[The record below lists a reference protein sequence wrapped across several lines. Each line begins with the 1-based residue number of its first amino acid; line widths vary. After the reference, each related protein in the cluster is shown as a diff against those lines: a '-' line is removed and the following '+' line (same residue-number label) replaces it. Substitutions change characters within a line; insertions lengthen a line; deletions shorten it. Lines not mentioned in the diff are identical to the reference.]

1 MGGSNFMQPH
11 AFLPSDLNGNERQR
25 CGSGINSPMKLQ
37 AWAERDPFHKQND
50 QESNFVQS
58 NVDDFTVPVVRPTT
72 TKQPS
77 KPIVDRV
84 DLIPEKPLSTLK
96 PTITTLKSKPLV
108 DNKLDFTTSKR
119 PQKKKPLT
127 TARPKTTTLTSSIIS
142 NKLDLDIDV
151 TLTSKRP
158 FISPFNKLD
167 NLTRNLTLTT
177 KRPSKKKKKNRPK
190 ATNRRSDDFNDE
202 DTETDDIGT
211 IRVTDQRP
219 QIFYNQDNATKYL
232 NNNPISS
239 DRLQLRSRD
248 ESRHNYDS
256 LGAIPSQQQNQYNDY
271 DYDRYPKPNY
281 YTYPQRPNTYTPTL
295 NPTTTRR
302 PVMFQNNKPNYSY
315 NFGPDARPA
324 PPDNPTDS
332 PLSLN
337 KVSTPFSYDSY
348 QSGSAVVPQI
358 NYENMAIPLYVSAN
372 RINTKPVVIRPS
384 HQQQPTYQTQHT
396 TKKNYYQRPTYATT
410 RKADLQT
417 FFIVDTTRR
426 TQTPLYIDLKR
437 TTSRPY
443 FTTRLD
449 VNYYPVTPQY
459 SNYYLSPS
467 VSSSD
472 NQGYEQNNPVKRPT
486 NFFQSNIRTTTTR
499 RTPIYQ
505 RPTSTFNVPIPE
517 SVFSDQGDND
527 NDDDS
532 DFDGYLRP
540 EHNYYVPLTKNQK
553 LSYTDYSQ
561 FNSKPDI
568 DDTPNNVKFYY
579 MGNVLHK
586 KYLQHNP
593 NDGGLYSK
601 QNKRYADFYDKELLT
616 EPNKDEFVRH
626 LIDEVTEITKTKTK
640 DKETDT
646 DQTREQT
653 VGRSK
658 NSHNVLIVPF
668 RVLTKPERPDNW
680 VNTENDD
687 RTKPQLPDV
696 PALDQDNDQVA
707 LELPRPY
714 FAKFNDLD

>member
-25 CGSGINSPMKLQ
+25 CGSGINSPMRLQ

-50 QESNFVQS
+50 QESNSIQS
-58 NVDDFTVPVVRPTT
+58 NVDDFIVPVVRPTT
-72 TKQPS
+72 TKKPN

-84 DLIPEKPLSTLK
+84 DFIPAKPLTTLK

-127 TARPKTTTLTSSIIS
+127 TARPKTTTITSSIIS

-151 TLTSKRP
+151 TQTSKRP
-158 FISPFNKLD
+158 FISPFNKLNN
-167 NLTRNLTLTT
+167 NLTRNLTITT

-190 ATNRRSDDFNDE
+190 TTNQRSDDFRDDDIE
-202 DTETDDIGT
+202 TETETDDIGT

-219 QIFYNQDNATKYL
+219 QIFYNQDNATKYM

-248 ESRHNYDS
+248 ESRHNYDA
-256 LGAIPSQQQNQYNDY
+256 LPLQQQNQYNDY

-281 YTYPQRPNTYTPTL
+281 YTYPQRPNTYSPIL

-302 PVMFQNNKPNYSY
+302 PVMFQNNKPNYY

-324 PPDNPTDS
+324 PSDNPTDS

-337 KVSTPFSYDSY
+337 KVSTPFSYDNY
-348 QSGSAVVPQI
+348 QSGSSVVPQI

-372 RINTKPVVIRPS
+372 RINAKPVVIRPP
-384 HQQQPTYQTQHT
+384 HQQQPSYQQQYT

-410 RKADLQT
+410 RRADLQT
-417 FFIVDTTRR
+417 FLIVDTTRR
-426 TQTPLYIDLKR
+426 TQTHYIDLKR
-437 TTSRPY
+437 TTPRPY

-449 VNYYPVTPQY
+449 ANYYPVTPQS
-459 SNYYLSPS
+459 SNYYYSPS
-467 VSSSD
+467 VSSVD
-472 NQGYEQNNPVKRPT
+472 HQAYEQNNPVQRPT
-486 NFFQSNIRTTTTR
+486 NFFQDNIRTTTR
-499 RTPIYQ
+499 RIPIYQ
-505 RPTSTFNVPIPE
+505 RPTSTFNIPIPE
-517 SVFSDQGDND
+517 SVFSDHGNNDND
-527 NDDDS
+527 NED

-540 EHNYYVPLTKNQK
+540 EHNHYVPLTNNQK
-553 LSYTDYSQ
+553 VSYTDYSQ

-568 DDTPNNVKFYY
+568 DDTKNVKFYY

-593 NDGGLYSK
+593 NDGGLHSK

-626 LIDEVTEITKTKTK
+626 LIDEVTHITKTK
-640 DKETDT
+640 DKDNDET
-646 DQTREQT
+646 RGLSI
-653 VGRSK
+653 GRSK

-687 RTKPQLPDV
+687 GTKAQLPDV

-714 FAKFNDLD
+714 FAKFQDLN